1 MNIYLIILLAI
12 ILLLFV
18 YWLYKRYK
26 RYKNKKERNQLGLL
40 IELIKNHITITLFNI
55 QQFITIPDNMKKILL
70 KYAYKY
76 KHEDIIKI
84 LS

>member
-1 MNIYLIILLAI
+1 MNIYLIFLLAI

-26 RYKNKKERNQLGLL
+26 NKKEINQLGSL